1 MENKI
6 ECPQCGHNFD
16 VEEALRNKIEA
27 QVAQDQQ
34 GKMKKTVEEAIAV
47 ERKKSEAEA
56 QKKMQEQMQNWQKE
70 NEEKIQQFEL
80 LKEQALQAQK
90 ENKELKRK
98 EVELLR
104 KEQEMKDKEEELQL
118 QAEKEFLKKQ
128 GEIEKKARMK
138 EREVHE
144 LALAQMQKKLDD
156 TTKLAEDLKRK
167 SEQHSMQLQG
177 ETQELALEE
186 LLRNAYP
193 FDKVDEVKKGARGAD
208 CLQTVIN
215 SRQQSCGSIVY
226 ESKNTKNFG
235 GDWIEKLKQDQLHHK
250 ADIAVLVTE
259 VLPSDML
266 RFGEKD
272 GVWICTINEV
282 KSLSLAL
289 RQILI
294 KAQSVKIAQENQGE
308 KSAMLYKYFTG
319 TEFVQVVKNI
329 VETYDG
335 MKLQI
340 DKEKKAMLKQW
351 KEREK
356 QVEKAQEGI
365 ISMFGSIKGIAGKE
379 LIDGGFLELESP
391 EESLKE
397 NEK

>member
-6 ECPQCGHNFD
+6 QCPQCGHNFD
-16 VEEALRNKIEA
+16 VEKALRNKIEA
-27 QVAQDQQ
+27 QVAQEQQ
-34 GKMKKTVEEAIAV
+34 GKMKKTVEEAVAN

-56 QKKMQEQMQNWQKE
+56 QKKMLEQMQNLQKE
-70 NEEKIQQFEL
+70 HEEKMQQFEI

-90 ENKELKRK
+90 ENKELKKK
-98 EVELLR
+98 EVDLLR
-104 KEQEMKDKEEELQL
+104 KEQEIKGKEEEWQL
-118 QAEKEFLKKQ
+118 QAEKEFLQ
-128 GEIEKKARMK
+128 RQDEIEEKARMK
-138 EREVHE
+138 ERETFE
-144 LALAQMQKKLDD
+144 LERAQMQKKLDD

-186 LLRNAYP
+186 LLRSTYP
-193 FDKVDEVKKGARGAD
+193 FDKIDEVKKGARGAD

-215 SRQQSCGSIVY
+215 SQQQSCGSIVY
-226 ESKNTKNFG
+226 ESKSTKNFG

-272 GVWICTINEV
+272 GVWICNINEI

-289 RQILI
+289 RQILV
-294 KAQSVKIAQENQGE
+294 KTQSVKVAQENQGE
-308 KSAMLYKYFTG
+308 KSTMLYRYFTG
-319 TEFVQVVKNI
+319 TEFVQIVKNI

-335 MKLQI
+335 MKKQI
-340 DKEKKAMLKQW
+340 DQEKRAMTKQW

-379 LIDGGFLELESP
+379 MIDGGFLELEP
-391 EESLKE
+391 PGESS
-397 NEK
+397 